1 MKSKPNRDGQ
11 ATRSRLLRAAFR
23 EFHRFG
29 YRGADL
35 GRILETAGLTKGAL
49 YYHFRSKKDLA
60 YAVIEENVREWIAQ
74 RWLQPLA
81 GSRDPL
87 QSMAEL
93 ARWGERSAT
102 AAGMSL
108 GCPLNRLSQELSG
121 TDEGFRQR
129 LAAIFQGWR
138 AEVEAL
144 LAAAQERGVVRADAD
159 VAAAATF
166 IVAAWEGSIG
176 LAQALPSP
184 SILGQCRTGLEAYL
198 ESLRSKSDGTSLAAG
213 GS

>member
-1 MKSKPNRDGQ
+1 VNSAATRDGQ
-11 ATRSRLLRAAFR
+11 ATRGRLLRAAFR
-23 EFHRFG
+23 EFHHFG

-35 GRILETAGLTKGAL
+35 RRILDAAGLTKGAL

-60 YAVIEENVREWIAQ
+60 YAVIEEDVKAWIAQ

-81 GSRDPL
+81 GSSDPL
-87 QSMAEL
+87 ESIAEL

-129 LAAIFQGWR
+129 LAAIFQTWR
-138 AEVEAL
+138 SEVEAL
-144 LAAAQERGVVRADAD
+144 LAAAQERGVIRADAD

-184 SILGQCRTGLEAYL
+184 SILGQCRSGLEAYL
-198 ESLRSKSDGTSLAAG
+198 ESLRSTNSRAPSAAG